1 MHFLFTPLIF
11 LAIKNMFFV
20 LFINEV
26 VSYILNNI
34 LTKINFMYIVFEGID
49 GAGKSTQIQLLKE
62 WLEANGLEV
71 ETIVEPTDSEV
82 GKLIR
87 KILQRHD
94 ATTDRIQKTLGL
106 LFAADRMLIMDKL
119 SDEKKVILS
128 DRSFISS
135 LAYQEP
141 AEWIQELNK
150 YAKKPDLVL
159 LLDLDV
165 KTSVA
170 RTSGEDEF
178 ENEEFLTTVKANYL
192 KIINDFNHEII
203 DANNGINKVSSD
215 IKKAVAPHV
224 GLCRDCIL

>member
-1 MHFLFTPLIF
+1 
-11 LAIKNMFFV
+11 
-20 LFINEV
+20 
-26 VSYILNNI
+26 
-34 LTKINFMYIVFEGID
+34 MYIVFEGID

-62 WLEANGLEV
+62 WLEENGLDV
-71 ETIVEPTDSEV
+71 ELLVEPTDSKV

-87 KILQRHD
+87 ELLTYD
-94 ATTDRIQKTLGL
+94 NATTEDMQKTLGL

-119 SDEKKVILS
+119 NDENKVIIS

-141 AEWIQELNK
+141 KEWIDEINK

-165 KTSVA
+165 ATSVKRCA
-170 RTSGEDEF
+170 GEDSF
-178 ENEEFLTTVKANYL
+178 ENEEFLNKVKENYL
-192 KIINDFNHEII
+192 DVIKEFNYEII

-215 IKKAVAPHV
+215 IKKAVSSYV
-224 GLCRDCIL
+224 GICSSQIP

>member
-1 MHFLFTPLIF
+1 
-11 LAIKNMFFV
+11 
-20 LFINEV
+20 
-26 VSYILNNI
+26 
-34 LTKINFMYIVFEGID
+34 MYIVFEGID

-62 WLEANGLEV
+62 WLEDNGLEV
-71 ETIVEPTDSEV
+71 ETMVEPTDSEV

-87 KILQRHD
+87 KILQRPD
-94 ATTDRIQKTLGL
+94 ATTDSVQKTLGL

-119 SDEKKVILS
+119 SDDKKVIIS

-141 AEWIQELNK
+141 ADWISVLNK
-150 YAKKPDLVL
+150 YAKKPDLLL

-165 KTSVA
+165 KTSVS
-170 RTSGEDEF
+170 RTSGEDTF
-178 ENEEFLTTVKANYL
+178 ENEEFLTNVKSNYL
-192 KIINDFNHEII
+192 DLVKDFNHEII

>member
-1 MHFLFTPLIF
+1 
-11 LAIKNMFFV
+11 
-20 LFINEV
+20 
-26 VSYILNNI
+26 
-34 LTKINFMYIVFEGID
+34 MYIVFEGID
-49 GAGKSTQIQLLKE
+49 GAGKSTQIQMLKE
-62 WLEANGLEV
+62 WLENNGLEV

-87 KILQRHD
+87 EILQRPD
-94 ATTDRIQKTLGL
+94 AETDKVQKTLGL

-119 SDEKKVILS
+119 SDEKKVIIS

-141 AEWIQELNK
+141 VEWIHELNK

-170 RTSGEDEF
+170 RTSGKDEF
-178 ENEEFLTTVKANYL
+178 ENEEFLTGVRANYL
-192 KIINDFNHEII
+192 EIIKDFNHEII
-203 DANNGINKVSSD
+203 DASNGVNKVSSD
-215 IKKAVAPHV
+215 IKKEVAPHV
-224 GLCRDCIL
+224 GLCKDCIR

>member
-1 MHFLFTPLIF
+1 
-11 LAIKNMFFV
+11 
-20 LFINEV
+20 
-26 VSYILNNI
+26 
-34 LTKINFMYIVFEGID
+34 MYIVFEGID
-49 GAGKSTQIQLLKE
+49 GAGKSTQIKLLKE

-71 ETIVEPTDSEV
+71 ETMVEPTDSEV

-119 SDEKKVILS
+119 SDDKKVILS

-178 ENEEFLTTVKANYL
+178 ENEEFLTNVKANYL
-192 KIINDFNHEII
+192 KIIKDFNHEII

-215 IKKAVAPHV
+215 IKKAVAPNV